1 MKHAPTALLFAL
13 GVLAPGCDRRPVPP
27 SPLPPAGP
35 APAAV
40 PPPVESPASVPE
52 APKPP
57 PAPRHKVTFQVQSET
72 WREGEKPF
80 DIGTAV
86 RESMKSASVD
96 IVGADDAGS
105 EGMVLVT
112 YKETK
117 GESYSSFGLG
127 GPSLGNGTSI
137 AFDLTVLSP
146 KGDVLLRLD
155 RSCGTPSSVSGNR
168 GLYEA
173 ALESLKG
180 QAAYKSAGTW
190 VLASLGEG
198 AALSR
203 LLPALADKDEREA
216 VLGLAERLK
225 FDPEDPANRAWLA
238 LGREDFA
245 GLVRMGAPAVEP
257 LMAFLAKYWW
267 PEDCAKAAAALAE
280 IGDRRAAKLVV
291 ERAIAV
297 GSQNGD
303 PDDLP
308 HILSLMESAGRLGDA
323 FGIAPLEEFARRKP
337 NDVFGRPVPQALE
350 AAAKAV
356 TAIRARLN
364 AGKK

>member
-1 MKHAPTALLFAL
+1 MRPPPAALVFAL
-13 GVLAPGCDRRPVPP
+13 GVLVPGCDRGPAPPP
-27 SPLPPAGP
+27 SPPPPGP
-35 APAAV
+35 TPAAV
-40 PPPVESPASVPE
+40 AAHVEPSTSAPE

-57 PAPRHKVTFQVQSET
+57 PAPRHRVTYQVQSET

-80 DIGTAV
+80 DIGAAV
-86 RESMKSASVD
+86 QESLKSASVD
-96 IVGADDAGS
+96 VVEADRAGS

-127 GPSLGNGTSI
+127 GPSLGNGTNI

-155 RSCGTPSSVSGNR
+155 RSCGTPSSVPGGR

-173 ALESLKG
+173 ALESLKEE
-180 QAAYKSAGTW
+180 AAYKQAGTW

-198 AALSR
+198 TALRR
-203 LLPALADKDEREA
+203 LLPALADKDERAA

-225 FDPEDPANRAWLA
+225 FAPEDPADRAWLA

-245 GLVRMGAPAVEP
+245 GLVQMGAPAVEP
-257 LMAFLAKYWW
+257 LLAFLGKYWW

-297 GSQNGD
+297 ASQNGG

-308 HILSLMESAGRLGDA
+308 RILSLMESAGRLGDA
-323 FGIAPLEEFARRKP
+323 FGIAPLEEFSRRKP
-337 NDVFGRPVPQALE
+337 DDFGRPAPQALE
-350 AAAKAV
+350 AATKAL
-356 TAIRARLN
+356 TAIRARLD